1 MAEPQSLAATHPV
14 EVWTALGGSVTII
27 IALVTV
33 LWNRQN
39 NDIKAHE
46 TKLEMGQ
53 RSFAAI
59 NETLVKLGEQIAALR
74 EEDEFQGEELDR
86 LELDIKGL
94 TQQLTVLQTEHNS
107 CIPRKLSMRGDT

>member
-14 EVWTALGGSVTII
+14 EVWAALGGAVTII

-46 TKLEMGQ
+46 NKLESGQ
-53 RSFAAI
+53 RSFAEI
-59 NETLVKLGEQIAALR
+59 KETLVKLGEQIAALR
-74 EEDEFQGEELDR
+74 EEDAFQGEELDR
-86 LELDIKGL
+86 LELEIKTL
-94 TQQLTVLQTEHNS
+94 TNQLTVLQTEHNS
-107 CIPRKLSMRGDT
+107 CIPRKLSLRGRE